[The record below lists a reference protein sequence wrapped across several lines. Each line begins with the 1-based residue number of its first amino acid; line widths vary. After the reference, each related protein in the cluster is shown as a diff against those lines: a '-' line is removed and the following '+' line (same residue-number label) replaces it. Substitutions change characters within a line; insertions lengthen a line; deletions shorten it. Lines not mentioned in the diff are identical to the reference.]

1 MIETLFNEDDFG
13 EGNQQIDETQ
23 ITTTLLYF
31 SDEEL
36 TEFKKL
42 CKIGIKKMF
51 GEQYQKK
58 GNLSDFLLTLL
69 KQNYGSENNS

>member
-1 MIETLFNEDDFG
+1 MLTELFEEEFG
-13 EGNQQIDETQ
+13 EGNQEIDDTQ

-36 TEFKKL
+36 AEFKKL
-42 CKIGIKKMF
+42 CKAGIKKMF
-51 GEQYQKK
+51 GQEYQQK

-69 KQNYGSENNS
+69 RNNYGTEDNS

>member
-1 MIETLFNEDDFG
+1 MMDTLFDEDEFDA
-13 EGNQQIDETQ
+13 GNKEIDNLQ

-31 SDEEL
+31 SEE
-36 TEFKKL
+36 EHNQFKKL

-51 GEQYQKK
+51 GNEYQQK

-69 KQNYGSENNS
+69 KTNYDTENNS